1 MKDRVL
7 SVLKPLMQPKGFK
20 QEELEG
26 IAELIAGNLTAESTD
41 EEVKAGVERFVPF
54 ADLMQKVGNRYA
66 TGVENKYKGW
76 KSQEEVAAEIERS
89 KAEAVETYKKLN
101 PAPVAVPPIIQK
113 PAEQEQAQEAKP
125 KQEERKQEAPKAA
138 EVANQ
143 NTAQAAQTQPVPA
156 FDVDGAMKRFQSQ
169 QAEYQ
174 QALSAQ
180 QAEYQQAMQK
190 QMAELISKGVAEALR
205 PYKEKTQREY
215 LDGLLNS
222 DEKVKA
228 MPETFRR
235 GYTLD
240 KEENLGS
247 LVSKMEADYAQLKQE
262 LLNSGELATPP
273 ASGKVVNDED
283 EMVAFLNGIAT
294 KGQQK

>member
-113 PAEQEQAQEAKP
+113 PAEQEQAQEAK
-125 KQEERKQEAPKAA
+125 
-138 EVANQ
+138 
-143 NTAQAAQTQPVPA
+143 TQPVPA